1 MIGSMILGGGIADY
15 IFDDAGGL
23 ITFREGA
30 AMTFWDSLVGGTQ
43 YTVVTFLDDT
53 PAEGGVIQSE
63 SGGRI
68 PAVRADFAGDTS
80 PGGAWVACPAAW
92 PDRRWLAAHGTGV
105 TGGGGTDPEVSFDVI
120 EVNDHLVLNGIWFDA
135 GDGNLNYSSN
145 SGGTWTDVG
154 GGTTYTPPSKLLR
167 VIWHSEGVSALPS
180 DIGTDRILYINP
192 AAGAT
197 APAWLRSGVDL
208 FVTNV
213 TV

>member
-1 MIGSMILGGGIADY
+1 MTSMILGGGIADY

-43 YTVVTFLDDT
+43 YTGVTFLDDS

-92 PDRRWLAAHGTGV
+92 PDRRWLAAHGTDV
-105 TGGGGTDPEVSFDVI
+105 SGGGGGGGSTFDVI
-120 EVNDHLVLNGIWFDA
+120 EVTDHIVLGGLWLRENAGALEQSDDA
-135 GDGNLNYSSN
+135 GAM
-145 SGGTWTDVG
+145 WTAIEG
-154 GGTTYTPPSKLLR
+154 GGTTYTPPTKLLR

-180 DIGTDRILYINP
+180 DIGTDRVIYVNP
-192 AAGAT
+192 AVGAT

>member
-1 MIGSMILGGGIADY
+1 MTSMILGGGIADY

-43 YTVVTFLDDT
+43 YTGVTFLDDT

-68 PAVRADFAGDTS
+68 PAVRADFAGETS
-80 PGGAWVACPAAW
+80 PGGAWVAGPAAW
-92 PDRRWLAAHGTGV
+92 PDRRWLAAHGTDV
-105 TGGGGTDPEVSFDVI
+105 TGGGGGGTATFETI
-120 EVNDHLVLNGIWFDA
+120 EVGDHLVLTNLWLHDG
-135 GDGNLNYSSN
+135 GDVLEQSID
-145 SGGTWTDVG
+145 GGATWTAIEG
-154 GGTTYTPPSKLLR
+154 GGTTYTPPTKLLR

-180 DIGTDRILYINP
+180 DIGTGRVIYVNP
-192 AAGAT
+192 AVGAT